1 MDPDSGQ
8 PTGRCNQVRYNV
20 MTYNQWEKRFRQFIY
35 EECNAINDSAHDL
48 THIQRVVAAA
58 KKIGTEEK
66 ADPKIYIPAA
76 WLHDCVV
83 LPKNHP
89 DRSNASTIAAD
100 KAIRYLSSSGYNEQY
115 LDSIHHAIQAHS
127 FSAGIKPETTEARV
141 AQDADRLDAL
151 GAVGIARCLMTG
163 GKLGRSL
170 YHPGDPFCEN
180 REPDDLQW
188 TIDHFYQKLFKLPE
202 SMQTASG
209 KKEANRR
216 VEVMKSFLEQLRNDI

>member
-1 MDPDSGQ
+1 
-8 PTGRCNQVRYNV
+8 
-20 MTYNQWEKRFRQFIY
+20 MTYNQWEVHFRQFIY
-35 EECNAINDSAHDL
+35 EECYGINDSVHDL
-48 THIQRVVAAA
+48 THIQRVVEAA

-127 FSAGIKPETTEARV
+127 FSAGIKPQTIEGKV
-141 AQDADRLDAL
+141 VQDADRLDAL
-151 GAVGIARCLMTG
+151 GAIGIARCLMTG
-163 GKLGRSL
+163 GKLGHSL
-170 YHPGDPFCEN
+170 YHPDDPFCEN
-180 REPDDLQW
+180 REPDDRTW

-202 SMQTASG
+202 SMQTVSG
-209 KKEANRR
+209 KKEAEQR
-216 VEVMKSFLEQLRNDI
+216 VKVMKAFLELLSKEII